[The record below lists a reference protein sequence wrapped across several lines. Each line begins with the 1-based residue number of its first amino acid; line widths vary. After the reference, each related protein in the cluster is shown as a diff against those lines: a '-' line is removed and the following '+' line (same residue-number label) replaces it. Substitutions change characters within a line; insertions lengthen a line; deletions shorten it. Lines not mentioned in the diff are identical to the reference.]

1 MKILNKYKKQ
11 MIYTATIAFIVVFS
25 LNYVFGSCQKLTP
38 EDLKSIFF
46 KNENEDAADLSFLN
60 EKQDIRVR
68 ATSKDESVV
77 YIYDPSFYWYVNSS
91 KIISNV
97 SYRYFSE
104 DDYKNKRDVSIYIFE
119 IETLLNIRGSESWR
133 KRILN
138 LEKKYNTKIIHVF
151 DPNSNVTEEN
161 EKVKIVK
168 NLFSESENS
177 LDIVKITPKEEFSA
191 SERRDLITEMEE
203 RGFIETEKKNS
214 GIFETVKASLSSKVY
229 SKMFGLTLILSYLS
243 YVIFLFII
251 NKEILKEA
259 KILFI
264 SGATK
269 KEIIWTMV
277 RNYILPNLAICFIT
291 TVLSY
296 LYLKYIGELSLM
308 RENFLK
314 IVLILFLTNLV
325 ISFLRTAEGLSK
337 IKRGDLYD

>member
-11 MIYTATIAFIVVFS
+11 MIYTAAITLIVVFS

-46 KNENEDAADLSFLN
+46 KNENEAAADLSFLN

-68 ATSKDESVV
+68 ATSKDENVV

-91 KIISNV
+91 KIISNG

-104 DDYKNKRDVSIYIFE
+104 DDYKNKRDASVYIFE
-119 IETLLNIRGSESWR
+119 INTLLNIRGSESWR

-138 LEKKYNTKIIHVF
+138 LEEKYNTKIIHVF
-151 DPNSNVTEEN
+151 DPNSYVTEEN

-168 NLFSESENS
+168 NLFSESEKS

-191 SERRDLITEMEE
+191 SEKRDLISEMEE
-203 RGFIETEKKNS
+203 REFIEIQKKNS
-214 GIFETVKASLSSKVY
+214 GIFETVKTSLSSRAY
-229 SKMFGLTLILSYLS
+229 DKMFALTLIFSYLS
-243 YVIFLFII
+243 YVIFLFTI
-251 NKEILKEA
+251 NKEMLKEA

-269 KEIIWTMV
+269 KEIIWTMA
-277 RNYILPNLAICFIT
+277 RNYIYPDLAICFIM

-296 LYLKYIGELSLM
+296 LYLKYIGELALM

-314 IVLILFLTNLV
+314 IVLILFFTNFV
-325 ISFLRTAEGLSK
+325 SVFLRMLEGLSR
-337 IKRGDLYD
+337 IKRGDLYE

>member
-1 MKILNKYKKQ
+1 MKFLNKYKKQ
-11 MIYTATIAFIVVFS
+11 MIYTATITFIVVFS

-46 KNENEDAADLSFLN
+46 KNENEDAVDLSFLN

-68 ATSKDESVV
+68 ATSKDENVV
-77 YIYDPSFYWYVNSS
+77 YIYDPCFYWYVNSS
-91 KIISNV
+91 KIISNG

-119 IETLLNIRGSESWR
+119 INTLLSIRGSESWR
-133 KRILN
+133 KTILK
-138 LEKKYNTKIIHVF
+138 LEEKYNTKIIHVF
-151 DPNSNVTEEN
+151 DPNSYVTEEN

-168 NLFSESENS
+168 NLFSESANS

-191 SERRDLITEMEE
+191 SEKRDLISEMEE
-203 RGFIETEKKNS
+203 REFIEIQKKNS
-214 GIFETVKASLSSKVY
+214 GIFETVKTSLSSRAY
-229 SKMFGLTLILSYLS
+229 DKMFALTLIFSYLS
-243 YVIFLFII
+243 YVIFLFTI
-251 NKEILKEA
+251 NKEMLKEA

-269 KEIIWTMV
+269 KEIIWTMA
-277 RNYILPNLAICFIT
+277 RNYIYPDLAICFIM

-296 LYLKYIGELSLM
+296 LYLKYIGELALM

-314 IVLILFLTNLV
+314 IVLILFFTNFV
-325 ISFLRTAEGLSK
+325 SVFLRMLEGLSR
-337 IKRGDLYD
+337 IKRGDLYE

>member
-1 MKILNKYKKQ
+1 MKILNKYKKH
-11 MIYTATIAFIVVFS
+11 MIFTATITLIVVFS

-68 ATSKDESVV
+68 ATSKDENVV

-91 KIISNV
+91 KIISNG

-133 KRILN
+133 KTILK
-138 LEKKYNTKIIHVF
+138 LEEKYNTKIIHVF
-151 DPNSNVTEEN
+151 DPNSYVTEEN

-168 NLFSESENS
+168 NLFSESANS

-191 SERRDLITEMEE
+191 SEKRDLISEMEE
-203 RGFIETEKKNS
+203 REFIEIQKKNS
-214 GIFETVKASLSSKVY
+214 GIFETVKASLSSRVY
-229 SKMFGLTLILSYLS
+229 DKMFGLILILSYLS
-243 YVIFLFII
+243 YVIFLFIM
-251 NKEILKEA
+251 NKEMLKEA

-277 RNYILPNLAICFIT
+277 RNYILPNLAVCVIM

-325 ISFLRTAEGLSK
+325 ASFLRTAEGLSK
-337 IKRGDLYD
+337 IKRGDLYE

>member
-1 MKILNKYKKQ
+1 MKFFSKYKKH
-11 MIYTATIAFIVVFS
+11 MIYTATITLIVVFS

-46 KNENEDAADLSFLN
+46 KNENDDAADLSFLN

-77 YIYDPSFYWYVNSS
+77 YIYDPCFYWYVNSS
-91 KIISNV
+91 KIISNG

-119 IETLLNIRGSESWR
+119 INTLLNIRGSESWR

-138 LEKKYNTKIIHVF
+138 LEEKYNTKIIHVF
-151 DPNSNVTEEN
+151 DPNSYVTEEN

-168 NLFSESENS
+168 NLFSESANS

-191 SERRDLITEMEE
+191 SEKRDLISEMEE
-203 RGFIETEKKNS
+203 REFIEIQKKNS
-214 GIFETVKASLSSKVY
+214 GIFETVKASLSSRAY
-229 SKMFGLTLILSYLS
+229 DKMFALTLIFSYLS

-269 KEIIWTMV
+269 KEIIWRMA
-277 RNYILPNLAICFIT
+277 RNFIYPNLAICFIM
-291 TVLSY
+291 TVLSH
-296 LYLKYIGELSLM
+296 LYLKYIGELALM

-314 IVLILFLTNLV
+314 IVLILFFTNFV
-325 ISFLRTAEGLSK
+325 AVFLRMLEVLSR
-337 IKRGDLYD
+337 IKRGDLYE

>member
-11 MIYTATIAFIVVFS
+11 MIYTATITLIVVFS

-46 KNENEDAADLSFLN
+46 KNENKAAADLSFLN

-68 ATSKDESVV
+68 ATSKDENVV

-91 KIISNV
+91 KIISNG

-104 DDYKNKRDVSIYIFE
+104 DDYKNKRDASVYIFE
-119 IETLLNIRGSESWR
+119 INTLLNIRGSESWR

-138 LEKKYNTKIIHVF
+138 LEEKYNTKIIHVF
-151 DPNSNVTEEN
+151 DPNSYVTEEN

-168 NLFSESENS
+168 NLFSESANS

-191 SERRDLITEMEE
+191 SEKRDLISEMEE
-203 RGFIETEKKNS
+203 REFIEIQKKNS
-214 GIFETVKASLSSKVY
+214 GIFETVKTSLSSRAY
-229 SKMFGLTLILSYLS
+229 DKMFALTLIFSYLS
-243 YVIFLFII
+243 YVIFLFTI
-251 NKEILKEA
+251 NKEMLKEA

-269 KEIIWTMV
+269 KEIIWTMA
-277 RNYILPNLAICFIT
+277 RNYIYPDLAICFIM

-296 LYLKYIGELSLM
+296 LYLKYIGELALM

-314 IVLILFLTNLV
+314 IVLILFFTNFV
-325 ISFLRTAEGLSK
+325 SVFLRMLEGLSR
-337 IKRGDLYD
+337 IKRGDLYE

>member
-1 MKILNKYKKQ
+1 MKFLNKYKKQ
-11 MIYTATIAFIVVFS
+11 MIYTATITLIVVFS
-25 LNYVFGSCQKLTP
+25 LNYIFGSCQKLTP

-46 KNENEDAADLSFLN
+46 KNENENAENLSFLN

-68 ATSKDESVV
+68 ATSKDENVV

-91 KIISNV
+91 KIISNG

-119 IETLLNIRGSESWR
+119 INTLLNIRGSESWR

-138 LEKKYNTKIIHVF
+138 LEEKYNTKIIHVF
-151 DPNSNVTEEN
+151 DPNSYVTEEN

-168 NLFSESENS
+168 NLFSESANS

-191 SERRDLITEMEE
+191 SEKRDLISEMEE
-203 RGFIETEKKNS
+203 REFIEIQKKNS
-214 GIFETVKASLSSKVY
+214 GIFETVKTSLSSRAY
-229 SKMFGLTLILSYLS
+229 DKMFALTLIFSYLS
-243 YVIFLFII
+243 YVIFLFTI
-251 NKEILKEA
+251 NKEMLKEA

-269 KEIIWTMV
+269 KEIIWTMS
-277 RNYILPNLAICFIT
+277 RNYIYPDLAICFIM

-296 LYLKYIGELSLM
+296 LYLKYIGELALM

-314 IVLILFLTNLV
+314 IVLILFFTNFV
-325 ISFLRTAEGLSK
+325 SVFLRMLEGLSR
-337 IKRGDLYD
+337 IKRGDLYE